1 MGAPGKANSMF
12 RTFKKLILLLESV
25 LCVMFLGRDMS
36 CLFEAENKKERRK
49 ALVRRCRTTRYLCV
63 YI

>member
-1 MGAPGKANSMF
+1 MF

-25 LCVMFLGRDMS
+25 VCVMFLGRDMS
-36 CLFEAENKKERRK
+36 CLFEAENKKEKRRK
-49 ALVRRCRTTRYLCV
+49 ALVRRHRMTRYLCV